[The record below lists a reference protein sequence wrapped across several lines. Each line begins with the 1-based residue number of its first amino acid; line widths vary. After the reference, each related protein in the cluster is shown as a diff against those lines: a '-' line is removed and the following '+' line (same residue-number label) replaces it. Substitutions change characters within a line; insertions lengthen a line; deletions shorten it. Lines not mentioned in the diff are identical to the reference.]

1 MNSNN
6 SGRSGLIVNIAI
18 AAVAISVAVMLIAV
32 AVVKGY
38 QLQITNKI
46 TGISNHI
53 QITRLDFNNSF
64 ETNPIEANQKL
75 VSFAQGNALI
85 SFIQP
90 YIIKT
95 GIIKTKEEVEGVVLK
110 GVDQTYQWN
119 FIAKHITVG
128 KLPDFKDSLPSLD
141 VLISDALSRKLK
153 IDTGQSLIV
162 YFIQEGQSM
171 PRARKFKVCGIYNT
185 GFEDLDAL
193 YAMVDMRH
201 LQKVNNWEGNQLTG
215 YEIGLTNYEQLNN
228 VAIDLMEQV
237 PYQLQVKK
245 ITELFPQLFD
255 WLGLLDLN
263 VLVIIVLMVIVACMN
278 MSTALL
284 ILIVE
289 RSNMIGILKA
299 MGATNRFIQEVFLTI
314 AARLIIKGLFIGNF
328 IGLTICIT
336 QYVWG
341 WMKLNQEAYF
351 LNVVPVEITLTDVLL
366 INAGAFVLCV
376 LVMVLPARFV
386 SNITP
391 AKAIRFQ

>member
-46 TGISNHI
+46 TGFSNHI

-64 ETNPIEANQKL
+64 ETNPIQADNQL
-75 VSFAQGNALI
+75 EVYAQTNPKIA
-85 SFIQP
+85 FIQP
-90 YIIKT
+90 YVLKT
-95 GIIKTKEEVEGVVLK
+95 GIIKTTDEFEGVVLK
-110 GVDQTYQWN
+110 GVDKSYHWN
-119 FIAKHITVG
+119 FIQQHLIEGRLPVLNDTVA
-128 KLPDFKDSLPSLD
+128 SLD
-141 VLISDALSRKLK
+141 VLISEALSRKLK
-153 IDTGQSLIV
+153 IGLNQPLVV
-162 YFIQEGQSM
+162 YFIQDGKSM
-171 PRARKFKVCGIYNT
+171 PRARKFKVSGIYNT

-193 YAMVDMRH
+193 YALVDLRH
-201 LQKVNNWEGNQLTG
+201 LQKINNWQANQLTG
-215 YEIGLTNYEQLNN
+215 YEVGLVDYKLLDVVGEQL
-228 VAIDLMEQV
+228 IEQA
-237 PYQLQVKK
+237 PIQLEVKK
-245 ITELFPQLFD
+245 VTELYPQLFD

-263 VLVIIVLMVIVACMN
+263 VLVIIILMIIVACMN

-299 MGATNRFIQEVFLTI
+299 LGSTNRFIQEVFLTM
-314 AARLIIKGLFIGNF
+314 AARLIVKGLFIGNF
-328 IGLTICIT
+328 IGLAICT
-336 QYVWG
+336 SQSYFG
-341 WMKLNQEAYF
+341 WIKLNQEAYF
-351 LNVVPVEITLTDVLL
+351 LNVVPIELSITDALL

-376 LVMVLPARFV
+376 LVMVLPAKFV

-391 AKAIRFQ
+391 VKAIKFQ